1 MLQSLLRNFGF
12 TEVTPSRN
20 RKERRCILWLF
31 ARFFV
36 TLASPKLLSLGKA
49 QTSLTSSNFVT
60 TQQRKILSLCFRCS
74 KVWLFARFFV
84 TLTPSK
90 LLSLGKAQTSLAF
103 RSFIRNFAPNFN
115 KNKKPQ

>member
-1 MLQSLLRNFGF
+1 MLQSLIRNFGF

-20 RKERRCILWLF
+20 RKERRCFLLLF

-60 TQQRKILSLCFRCS
+60 TQQRKIF
-74 KVWLFARFFV
+74 
-84 TLTPSK
+84 P
-90 LLSLGKAQTSLAF
+90 LLSLLQSLAF

>member
-1 MLQSLLRNFGF
+1 MLQSLIRNFGF

-20 RKERRCILWLF
+20 RKERRCFLLLF

-36 TLASPKLLSLGKA
+36 TLAS
-49 QTSLTSSNFVT
+49 
-60 TQQRKILSLCFRCS
+60 
-74 KVWLFARFFV
+74 
-84 TLTPSK
+84 SK